1 MIYYFLWLFFRE
13 LNPDLKANLNGNSFR
28 YHLIQITI
36 MLKKLYFHRK
46 WQSHLTWKSFSIF
59 IIYSKFIWMR
69 NWICIKFP
77 NQCKEQTNSKVP
89 SNILPL
95 YKALSWIWWLNVKN
109 KLGSQICLSV
119 YNFMFV
125 LQFNVCLPYNTQSTE
140 YYKADISKYI
150 SFSMNIDPFI
160 ESIFES
166 SLYCS
171 FLVWAQNFSTIQ

>member
-46 WQSHLTWKSFSIF
+46 WQSHLTCKSFSIF

-125 LQFNVCLPYNTQSTE
+125 LQFNVCLHTTLNQL
-140 YYKADISKYI
+140 
-150 SFSMNIDPFI
+150 NITKQ
-160 ESIFES
+160 IF
-166 SLYCS
+166 LNIYH
-171 FLVWAQNFSTIQ
+171 FPWTLIHL

>member
-1 MIYYFLWLFFRE
+1 MIYYFSLLFFRE

-28 YHLIQITI
+28 CHLIQITI

-46 WQSHLTWKSFSIF
+46 WQNHLTRKSVSIF

-77 NQCKEQTNSKVP
+77 NQCKEQNNSKVP

-119 YNFMFV
+119 YNFMFA
-125 LQFNVCLPYNTQSTE
+125 LQFNVYLHTTLNQL
-140 YYKADISKYI
+140 
-150 SFSMNIDPFI
+150 NITKQ
-160 ESIFES
+160 IF
-166 SLYCS
+166 LNIYH
-171 FLVWAQNFSTIQ
+171 FPWTLIHL